1 MLTSLSMLSGV
12 HVLVAD
18 DDVQLLDLVCE
29 VLTRRGASVVRA
41 LNCGDLIE
49 QLATAGPFDLI
60 VTDISMPWMSGLQAI
75 RLTRAAGLATSVIVM
90 TALSDP
96 RIPEQV
102 KSLGANVAFLR
113 KPFALSELEAT
124 ASDLV
129 GQASQWES
137 PREPVGSDARP
148 GGNPRRDDA

>member
-1 MLTSLSMLSGV
+1 MLSGV
-12 HVLVAD
+12 QVLVAD

-29 VLTRRGASVVRA
+29 VLTRLDASVVRA
-41 LNCGDLIE
+41 LNSGDLIE

-75 RLTRAAGLATSVIVM
+75 RLIRAAGLATSVIVM

-96 RIPEQV
+96 KIPEQV

-124 ASDLV
+124 ASALV
-129 GQASQWES
+129 GRASPGES
-137 PREPVGSDARP
+137 PREPFGSDVRP
-148 GGNPRRDDA
+148 GNPRRDDA